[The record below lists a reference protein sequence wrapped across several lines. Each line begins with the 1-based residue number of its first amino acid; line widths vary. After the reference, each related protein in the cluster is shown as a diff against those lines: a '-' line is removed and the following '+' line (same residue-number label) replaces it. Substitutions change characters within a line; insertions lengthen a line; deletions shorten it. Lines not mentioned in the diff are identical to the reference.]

1 MLIVVCEDNPAWLKW
16 IGETLENYNN
26 KEEKDIYEVK
36 LFTKTEDLLEY
47 SMSHKPDIA
56 YLDIQI
62 GKGNG
67 LDAAKTLELINKDIL
82 IIYISA
88 YEDYYYDAL
97 QTAPFRYI
105 KKEETYNEKDVLK
118 TLEEALNRIRSRFY
132 TYKFSGMD
140 CMINLSDVKYIYS
153 RHREIHFSD
162 GEKDFGYFYGKLD
175 DVEKDVRNIDAMFIR
190 INKSTIINIRYVQSK
205 FCRTVEVGGTTFKIS
220 AKYMDDFLKN
230 V

>member
-1 MLIVVCEDNPAWLKW
+1 MLTIFVCEDNPMWLKW
-16 IGETLENYNN
+16 IGETLNNYN
-26 KEEKDIYEVK
+26 KEDIYEVK
-36 LFTKTEDLLEY
+36 LFPAVEDLLEY

-56 YLDIQI
+56 YLDIQV

-118 TLEEALNRIRSRFY
+118 TLGEALDRIRSRFY

-140 CMINLSDVKYIYS
+140 CMINLSEVKYIYS

-162 GEKDFGYFYGKLD
+162 GEKDIGYFYGKLD
-175 DVEKDVRNIDAMFIR
+175 DVEKDVGKIDSMFMR
-190 INKSTIINIRYVQSK
+190 INKSTIINMKYVQSK
-205 FCRTVEVGGTTFKIS
+205 FCRTVEVSGTTFKIS
-220 AKYMDDFLKN
+220 ARYMDNFLKN